1 MWPWNRVKT
10 KVKHNVFAWEN
21 ADIILVLVNN
31 NPFGVDR
38 LYVPN
43 NGRYTL
49 DKTQVYYKVIEKS
62 TKSTLLA
69 IAKDLVEEVIITSD
83 LTE

>member
-1 MWPWNRVKT
+1 MWPWNKTKT
-10 KVKHNVFAWEN
+10 KVKHNVFAWED
-21 ADIILVLVNN
+21 ADIVLVLVNN
-31 NPFGVDR
+31 NPLGVDR

-49 DKTQVYYKVIEKS
+49 DKTQVYYKVIEKN